1 MTKLFQK
8 MRIWY
13 YELETIKK
21 YKKRQTKEKIDEGSY
36 ALKMLDQEVDSEFLL
51 AGVLLFSVELDVELV
66 EDFVFTFSLSL
77 FSL

>member
-1 MTKLFQK
+1 
-8 MRIWY
+8 
-13 YELETIKK
+13 
-21 YKKRQTKEKIDEGSY
+21 
-36 ALKMLDQEVDSEFLL
+36 MLDQEVDSEFLL